1 MGWLSRLFNCQNM
14 ASKSFADK
22 NTRSRPMEITFHYG
36 DTTKYSKEE
45 KIERVKTFII
55 DSFNREPW
63 HLKSEVRIRSIDD
76 DKCIISVDT
85 LIDKDH
91 PYSYSG
97 YNKLRMEL
105 THIFENLSSST
116 YLPFIEKYG
125 LDFYS
130 KVSRLIVNIDL
141 NEHFQLKPDAYIH
154 ANQHHRLD
162 FTQKLWDHVRSHLKD
177 NIEVSECLKEID
189 YDRVRVSQNFT
200 SDRNAQPFI
209 LSTQIIVDQD
219 ETPILTNVND
229 VVEELVAAITELR
242 NHPYLIIYTEGTK
255 HRATVLIENL

>member
-14 ASKSFADK
+14 ASRSFADK
-22 NTRSRPMEITFHYG
+22 NTRSETMEITFHYG

-45 KIERVKTFII
+45 KIDRVKTFII
-55 DSFNREPW
+55 DSLNREPW
-63 HLKSEVRIRSIDD
+63 HLKSDVRISSIDD
-76 DKCIISVDT
+76 DKCLIVADT
-85 LIDKDH
+85 MIDKDH

-97 YNKLRMEL
+97 YHKLRMEL
-105 THIFENLSSST
+105 MHIFDHPSSNT

-130 KVSRLIVNIDL
+130 KLSRLIINIDL
-141 NEHFQLKPDAYIH
+141 NEHFQLKSDTYIH

-177 NIEVSECLKEID
+177 NVEVSECLKEID
-189 YDRVRVSQNFT
+189 HDRVRVSQNFT
-200 SDRNAQPFI
+200 SDRNIQPFI

-219 ETPILTNVND
+219 ETPILTNVN
-229 VVEELVAAITELR
+229 VMVEALVAAITELR

-255 HRATVLIENL
+255 HRATVLIEDL